1 MKKFLF
7 IAAFLAICGFMSS
20 CAIKANSDDVVL
32 VVKDVLTSENGSVI
46 TFRNSDRI
54 LHADFKPLLSSGE
67 VLLVKPD
74 GQYVILSE
82 NNHFDF
88 VMVLVMVILA
98 FFAGCLITGRYTRR
112 CLADDED
119 KNYFG

>member
-20 CAIKANSDDVVL
+20 CAIKADSDDVVL
-32 VVKDVLTSENGSVI
+32 VVKDVLPSEKGSVI
-46 TFRNSDRI
+46 TFRNSDRT
-54 LHADFKPLLSSGE
+54 LHADFKPLLSSGT

-88 VMVLVMVILA
+88 TMVLVMVMLA
-98 FFAGCLITGRYTRR
+98 FFTGCLITGRYTRR
-112 CLADDED
+112 CLTDDTD
-119 KNYFG
+119 KNTFG